1 MPGRVLVVDDVLPNV
16 KLLEAKLT
24 AEYFDVLSAY
34 NGPEALEM
42 IEREIPDIVLLD
54 VMMPGMDGFEVCRRI
69 KADPR
74 TTHLPVVMVTALSDV
89 SDRVRGIEAGAD
101 DFLTKPVVDAALFA
115 RVRSLLRL
123 KMMMDEWRLRVET
136 SSQLGMQEPR
146 AMTEIDVTQAR
157 VLAIEDNRID
167 AMNLRE
173 SLAVDG
179 DTVEQA
185 SDGAT
190 GFARASA
197 GEFDLVICS
206 LNLASDDALRLV
218 SQFRAAEATRHIP
231 ILMVGEED
239 QTEKLAKALDLGV
252 NDYLMKP
259 IDRNEMLA
267 RVRTQIRRR
276 RYQERMRETYEQSL
290 ALALTD
296 SLTGLYNRR
305 YLLTHLG
312 RLMSDTAERQK
323 PLALLVIDV
332 DHFKQVNDT
341 YGHGAGDRV
350 LQHITELMRGSVRNV
365 DLVSRLGGEEF
376 VVVMPDTPE
385 PFALVVAER
394 LRDVIASTP
403 LKLDEDRELGVTI
416 SIGCALRN
424 SEGEDS
430 IDKLIGRADDALYQ
444 AKRQGRNRVV
454 LAKGESAAN
463 ATAVS

>member
-1 MPGRVLVVDDVLPNV
+1 
-16 KLLEAKLT
+16 
-24 AEYFDVLSAY
+24 
-34 NGPEALEM
+34 
-42 IEREIPDIVLLD
+42 
-54 VMMPGMDGFEVCRRI
+54 
-69 KADPR
+69 
-74 TTHLPVVMVTALSDV
+74 
-89 SDRVRGIEAGAD
+89 
-101 DFLTKPVVDAALFA
+101 
-115 RVRSLLRL
+115 
-123 KMMMDEWRLRVET
+123 MMMDEWRLRVET

-146 AMTEIDVTQAR
+146 AMTEIDVTSAR
-157 VLAIEDNRID
+157 ILAIEDNRID

-173 SLAVDG
+173 SLVVDG
-179 DTVEQA
+179 DTVEQV

-190 GFARASA
+190 GYARALS
-197 GEFDLVICS
+197 GEFDLVVCS
-206 LNLASDDALRLV
+206 LNLAGDDALRLV
-218 SQFRAAEATRHIP
+218 SQFRANEATRHIP

-239 QTEKLAKALDLGV
+239 QTDKLAKALDLGV

-276 RYQERMRETYEQSL
+276 RYQDRMRETYEQSL

-312 RLMSDTAERQK
+312 RLMNDTADRQK

-332 DHFKQVNDT
+332 DHFKEVNDT
-341 YGHGAGDRV
+341 YGHGAGDKV
-350 LQHITELMRGSVRNV
+350 LQHITELMRGHVRNV

-385 PFALVVAER
+385 PFAMVVAER
-394 LRDVIASTP
+394 LRDVIATTP
-403 LKLDEDRELGVTI
+403 TEIDGGHSLTVTI

-424 SEGEDS
+424 DQGEDS

-454 LAKGESAAN
+454 LAAAPAPSSISAA
-463 ATAVS
+463 S